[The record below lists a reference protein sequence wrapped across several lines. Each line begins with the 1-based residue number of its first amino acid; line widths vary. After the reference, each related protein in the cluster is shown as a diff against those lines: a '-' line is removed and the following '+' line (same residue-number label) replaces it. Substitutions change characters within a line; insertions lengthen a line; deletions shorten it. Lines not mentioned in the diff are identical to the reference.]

1 MTAGLCTVVLLT
13 LTGSA
18 TSNRQHVNKT
28 ERELVVIP
36 EDVDINELVH
46 ELDADGVYI
55 GSLADQYPSMEEQLI
70 AVTQKAE
77 EQGIGDMK
85 IAFIDQT
92 PAHTADLRD
101 IAQELLNNT
110 GADLVLVRNPMSGA
124 VVSTD
129 VSRATLEAAQYH
141 FLADPDY
148 VRASNSFVDYVSS
161 SSIPW
166 ALIGIVVL
174 IGLVLVAAGT
184 WFFAR
189 RSRPA

>member
-129 VSRATLEAAQYH
+129 VS
-141 FLADPDY
+141 DPDY
-148 VRASNSFVDYVSS
+148 VRASNFFVDYVSS

-166 ALIGIVVL
+166 ALVGIVVL